1 MTGPGVS
8 DLGTLIRRRLGGPP
22 DDPMVRYRSDWRT
35 RGWVRD
41 FADRLSAALDA
52 LGLPAHAPIGFAPH
66 NRPEFFAAALALLER
81 ERTIVMLYAYQSGEA
96 LAHKLDELKL
106 PAVVVARDQVTAP
119 VGEAA
124 RGCGT
129 TAIAIDRDE
138 PMVERLTP
146 WRPSADQRRAPAQPG
161 VELLTSGTTGPPKL
175 FPMPYAK
182 LVGRMVTSNAM
193 EATARRPQLLFFPLG
208 NISGLYLLMG
218 LIGSDDPVILVDKF
232 TVADWIAFVREVR
245 PAFTNLPPAAF
256 RMILDAEVDPVDLA
270 GIRYIA
276 TGAATLDPTLRRDFE
291 RRYAPTRVIQSY
303 GATEFGGVVAAVQP
317 EHLEAFGD
325 TKADSVGRPFGGAQ
339 LRILDVESGAPLS
352 PGREGR
358 IEVLAPAMSDAWI
371 GTTDL
376 GLIDEDGFLYHRG
389 RLDGAI
395 IRGGFKIMPEQVA
408 QSIASHPR
416 VSAAAVVGRA
426 DARVGEVPVAAVE
439 RLAGTLPPTEQELDS
454 HVRARL
460 PATMVPAGYL
470 FVDALPRTP
479 SLKIDIAAVRRLFDD
494 APDEE

>member
-1 MTGPGVS
+1 MNDRVLN
-8 DLGTLIRRRLGGPP
+8 DLGALIRRRLDGRL
-22 DDPMVRYRSDWRT
+22 DDPMVRYHGEWKT

-41 FADRLSAALDA
+41 LAERLSAAIDA
-52 LGLPAHAPIGFAPH
+52 LGLPSGTPIGFAPH

-81 ERTIVMLYAYQSGEA
+81 GQTIVMIYAYQSSEA
-96 LAHKLDELKL
+96 LARKLGELHL
-106 PAVVVARDQVTAP
+106 PAVVIAREQLTGPVLAATRELGTA
-119 VGEAA
+119 
-124 RGCGT
+124 
-129 TAIAIDRDE
+129 AIAIDRVE
-138 PMVERLTP
+138 PAVETLSPLIASPDHRWP
-146 WRPSADQRRAPAQPG
+146 PAQPG

-175 FPMPYAK
+175 FPMPYEK
-182 LVGRMVTSNAM
+182 LVGRMVASNAM

-256 RMILDAEVDPVDLA
+256 RMILDAEIDPADLA

-276 TGAATLDPTLRRDFE
+276 TGAATLDPALRRQFE
-291 RRYAPTRVIQSY
+291 ARYAPVRIIQSY

-317 EHLEAFGD
+317 EHVEEFGD
-325 TKADSVGRPFGGAQ
+325 AKADSVGRPFGGAK
-339 LRILDVESGAPLS
+339 LRILDVETGEPLP

-358 IEVLAPAMSDAWI
+358 IDVLAPAMSDAWI

-376 GLIDEDGFLYHRG
+376 GLIDTDGFLYHRG

-395 IRGGFKIMPEQVA
+395 VRGGFKIMPEDVA
-408 QSIASHPR
+408 QAIASHPG
-416 VSAAAVVGRA
+416 VSAAAVVGRD
-426 DARVGEVPVAAVE
+426 DARLGQVPVAAVE
-439 RLAGTLPPTEQELDS
+439 RLPGIEPPGERELDK
-454 HVRARL
+454 HVRDQL
-460 PATMVPAGYL
+460 PATMAPVGYL

-479 SLKIDIAAVRRLFDD
+479 SLKIDMAAVRRLFGGGQS
-494 APDEE
+494 